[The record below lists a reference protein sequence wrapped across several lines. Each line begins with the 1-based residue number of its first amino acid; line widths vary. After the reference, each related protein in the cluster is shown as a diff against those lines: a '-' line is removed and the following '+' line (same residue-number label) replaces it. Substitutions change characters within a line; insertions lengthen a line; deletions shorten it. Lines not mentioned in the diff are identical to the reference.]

1 MGLIRMYRDHTGIV
15 VISEHPIH
23 PGEFN

>member
-1 MGLIRMYRDHTGIV
+1 LIRRYRDHTGIV